1 MSSRVEDGEEDD
13 NGAGK
18 FEILFVDR
26 AQDL

>member
-1 MSSRVEDGEEDD
+1 MSSCVEDGEEDD